1 MASWWQQVVRGLKRK
16 LRELREVLDA
26 PIVPQAD
33 LVPIPV
39 RPRPRPRR

>member
-16 LRELREVLDA
+16 LRELREVLDT
-26 PIVPQAD
+26 PIVPGGR

-39 RPRPRPRR
+39 RPRPRGR